1 MKLKIIKLKLSIL
14 FLCLLVLT
22 GCGYHV
28 SGTGGSLSKG
38 IRTIS
43 VPVFDNSSTEP
54 LIQRQFTDAVRQ
66 AFLTDGRL
74 RLSSPDKA
82 DLLLN
87 GVITTYYNQSVAFN
101 RDDVVTESIITLAI
115 KVKVLDQINENV
127 YMEDSMRTNWDYR
140 SDSLVINSE
149 AARQIALQEAYR
161 DLALRIV
168 SLVIDKF

>member
-1 MKLKIIKLKLSIL
+1 MKLNLIKSKLSIL
-14 FLCLLVLT
+14 FLCLFLLT
-22 GCGYHV
+22 SCGYHL

-43 VPVFDNSSTEP
+43 IPVFDNDSREP
-54 LIQRQFTDAVRQ
+54 LIQRQLTDAVRQ

-74 RLSSPDKA
+74 RLASPENS

-87 GVITTYYNQSVAFN
+87 GILTYYSVRSVAFN
-101 RDDVVTESIITLAI
+101 KDDVVTESIITLGVNI
-115 KVKVLDQINENV
+115 EVMDQINEKV
-127 YMEDSMRTNWDYR
+127 YMEDSMNTNWDYR
-140 SDSLVINSE
+140 SDSLLINSE
-149 AARQIALQEAYR
+149 AARQTALQEAYR

>member
-1 MKLKIIKLKLSIL
+1 MKIKLSIPIIFFF
-14 FLCLLVLT
+14 FLT
-22 GCGYHV
+22 SCGYHV

-43 VPVFDNSSTEP
+43 IPVFDNSSSEP

-74 RLSSPDKA
+74 RLSTPNKA

-87 GVITTYYNQSVAFN
+87 GIITNYYNQSVAFN
-101 RDDVVTESIITLAI
+101 RDDVVTESIITLRI
-115 KVKVLDQINENV
+115 KVKVMDQINEKV
-127 YMEDSMRTNWDYR
+127 YMEDSMSTNWDYR

-149 AARQIALQEAYR
+149 AARQVALQEAYR

-168 SLVIDKF
+168 SLVVDKF

>member
-1 MKLKIIKLKLSIL
+1 MKPILINLKLSIL
-14 FLCLLVLT
+14 ILSIFFLT
-22 GCGYHV
+22 SCGYHV

-43 VPVFDNSSTEP
+43 IPVFDNISTEP

-87 GVITTYYNQSVAFN
+87 GVITNYYIQSVAFN

-115 KVKVLDQINENV
+115 KVKVLDQVNENV